1 MVRMK
6 TIMKLEDL
14 KTIDQLSEFLSGTQV
29 VAFSIILDK
38 DECYRWIQAA
48 LYKFHYRK
56 LGKQDKGVLIR
67 YLMKISGYSRQQ
79 ITRLITQYRKTGKCK
94 RRQRTVAGFARKY
107 TPHDI
112 RLLAAMDERHD
123 TPCGPAVKKLCE
135 RAYEVF
141 GQTEYAALASI
152 SVSHL
157 YNLRKANAYTRQRHH
172 FDKTRSKPS
181 SIGER
186 RSRDRMA
193 NQVISA

>member
-1 MVRMK
+1 MMVRMK

-14 KTIDQLSEFLSGTQV
+14 KTIDQLSEFLSGTQA

-38 DECYRWIQAA
+38 DDCYRWIQGA

-107 TPHDI
+107 STQDI

-141 GQTEYAALASI
+141 GQVEYAVLASI

-157 YNLRKANAYTRQRHH
+157 YNLRKSSSYTRQ
-172 FDKTRSKPS
+172 
-181 SIGER
+181 
-186 RSRDRMA
+186 
-193 NQVISA
+193 